1 MRRTKMAH
9 IIRNG
14 KEFMSVPRSRIIGC
28 SELQYFSIPDEFR
41 HNSDIVFYILDD
53 ITMKEKYG
61 KDGCSPEYERLM
73 KELEQNRNKKNE
85 SMKGRPEWLKKLW
98 Q

>member
-1 MRRTKMAH
+1 MAH

-14 KEFMSVPRSRIIGC
+14 KEFASVPHRSIGC
-28 SELQYFSIPDEFR
+28 SEHQYLSIPDEFR

-53 ITMKEKYG
+53 ITMEEKYG
-61 KDGCSPEYERLM
+61 KDGCSPEYKCLM
-73 KELEQNRNKKNE
+73 RELEQNSNEENE